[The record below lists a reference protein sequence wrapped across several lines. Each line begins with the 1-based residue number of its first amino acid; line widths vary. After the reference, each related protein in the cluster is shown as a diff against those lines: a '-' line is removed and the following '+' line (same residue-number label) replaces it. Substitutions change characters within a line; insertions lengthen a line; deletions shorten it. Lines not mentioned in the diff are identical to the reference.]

1 MLSKLFIWR
10 CSDLNV
16 ISTNGLSKKY
26 KEQLVVNN
34 LNLNLK
40 KGEIYGFLGNNGA
53 GKTTTM
59 KMLLGLAKPTSGSI
73 SIFGESL
80 KNKNRLLRRIGSNIE
95 FPGFYGNLTAY
106 ENLKLFADLYGIS
119 KKEKINELLEI
130 GGLIKDR
137 DKLVRKFSMGMKQRL
152 GIIRTLI
159 NDPELLILDEPIN
172 GLDPN
177 GIKEIREFL
186 ISLRSEKELTIM
198 ISSHIL
204 SEIEQMADTIGILH
218 EGILYDEID
227 MEEFRNTENKYIEI
241 KVDNVFEAVRILEE
255 SLNIHSYEVRNN
267 EIVVFDKINKASTI
281 NKKLVNANIQVSK
294 LYINSKNL
302 ESYFIDITKGVA
314 S

>member
-1 MLSKLFIWR
+1 M
-10 CSDLNV
+10 NV

-281 NKKLVNANIQVSK
+281 NKKLVDANIQVSK

>member
-10 CSDLNV
+10 CTDLNV

-80 KNKNRLLRRIGSNIE
+80 KNKNKLLRRIGSNIE

-106 ENLKLFADLYGIS
+106 ENLKLFANLYGIS

-130 GGLIKDR
+130 GGLIRDK
-137 DKLVRKFSMGMKQRL
+137 DKLVKKFSMGMKQRL

-218 EGILYDEID
+218 QGILYDEID

-241 KVDNVFEAVRILEE
+241 KVNNVFEAVRILEE
-255 SLNIHSYEVRNN
+255 NLNIHSYEVRNN
-267 EIVVFDKINKASTI
+267 ELIVFDKIDKASLI
-281 NKKLVNANIQVSK
+281 NQELVNANIQVSK

-302 ESYFIDITKGVA
+302 ESYFIDITKGRA

>member
-1 MLSKLFIWR
+1 
-10 CSDLNV
+10 LNI
-16 ISTNGLSKKY
+16 ISTRQLTKKY
-26 KEQLVVNN
+26 KNQTVVNK
-34 LNLNLK
+34 LNLNVK

-59 KMLLGLAKPTSGSI
+59 KMLLGLSKPTSGDVSL
-73 SIFGESL
+73 FGEDI
-80 KNKNRLLRRIGSNIE
+80 KNKNRLLKRIGSNIE
-95 FPGFYGNLTAY
+95 YPGFYGNLTAY
-106 ENLKLFADLYGIS
+106 ENLKIFADLYGVS
-119 KKEKINELLEI
+119 KIGKIDELLEI
-130 GGLIKDR
+130 GGLLSSR
-137 DKLVRKFSMGMKQRL
+137 DKLVSKFSMGMKQRL

-186 ISLRSEKELTIM
+186 MTLSSEKEITIM

-227 MEEFRNTENKYIEI
+227 MQKFRNNENKFIEI
-241 KVDNVFEAVRILEE
+241 VVDNIFETVRVLEVK
-255 SLNIHSYEVRNN
+255 LNIHSYEVRND
-267 EIVVFDKINKASTI
+267 EIVIFEEVDNAALINKTLVEAGLLV
-281 NKKLVNANIQVSK
+281 KKLYV
-294 LYINSKNL
+294 NSKSL
-302 ESYFIDITKGVA
+302 ESHFIDITKGRV

>member
-1 MLSKLFIWR
+1 M
-10 CSDLNV
+10 NV

-80 KNKNRLLRRIGSNIE
+80 KNKNKLLRRIGSNIE

-106 ENLKLFADLYGIS
+106 ENLKLFANLYGIS

-130 GGLIKDR
+130 GGLIRDK
-137 DKLVRKFSMGMKQRL
+137 DKLVKKFSMGMKQRL

-218 EGILYDEID
+218 QGILYDEID

-241 KVDNVFEAVRILEE
+241 KVNNVFEAVRILEE
-255 SLNIHSYEVRNN
+255 NLNIHSYEVRNN
-267 EIVVFDKINKASTI
+267 ELIVFDKIDKASLI
-281 NKKLVNANIQVSK
+281 NQELVNANIQVSK

-302 ESYFIDITKGVA
+302 ESYFIDITKGRA